1 MEEDMN
7 SEMMSLL
14 GFAGP
19 KSRLRSS
26 SGNRGQSE
34 YQSNIALVPSNT
46 GRNAKAGTNQHRQ
59 MQSFRSLN
67 VNEVDERIMTEIDY
81 EDHQTFN
88 HMSKPYVASKAVL
101 TDYDITDE
109 VPPIKPPEFI
119 MRNKVDNIKI
129 DYNIDDLTKK
139 KAAE

>member
-1 MEEDMN
+1 
-7 SEMMSLL
+7 
-14 GFAGP
+14 
-19 KSRLRSS
+19 
-26 SGNRGQSE
+26 
-34 YQSNIALVPSNT
+34 
-46 GRNAKAGTNQHRQ
+46 

-67 VNEVDERIMTEIDY
+67 VNEVDDRIMTEIDY
-81 EDHQTFN
+81 EDRQTFN
-88 HMSKPYVASKAVL
+88 HMSKPNVASKDVL

-109 VPPIKPPEFI
+109 VPPVKPPEFI